1 MSHTFI
7 DVAMVLVIFSIGVAA
22 GVSIRWHRSIPVPK
36 ESGLGSAVLLFKATT
51 DKVLSEC
58 AAQREFA
65 TDIVTHLIDSNDKL
79 ANQCLAISE
88 GALER
93 IRIERENPPPTP
105 REPFVDEFRADPGTP
120 PEVVIQDRRNNHIG

>member
-1 MSHTFI
+1 MESFVGMALGI
-7 DVAMVLVIFSIGVAA
+7 ALVAVGFGLGVLF
-22 GVSIRWHRSIPVPK
+22 RFHRVPPAPK
-36 ESGLGSAVLLFKATT
+36 SDGLGSAVILLKQVT
-51 DKVLSEC
+51 DKAQAEC

-105 REPFVDEFRADPGTP
+105 REPFVDGFRADPGTP
-120 PEVVIQDRRNNHIG
+120 PEVVIEDRRNNHLG